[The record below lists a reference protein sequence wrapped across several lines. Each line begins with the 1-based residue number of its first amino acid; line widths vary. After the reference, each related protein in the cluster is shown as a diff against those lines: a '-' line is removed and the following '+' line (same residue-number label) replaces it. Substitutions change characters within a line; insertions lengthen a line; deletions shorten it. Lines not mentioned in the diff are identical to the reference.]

1 MIGCYF
7 LKKLRWELFGFPHF
21 DFFSGMALRKE
32 ILCLFFLFAPFLR
45 EVAAQAFSF
54 SPMQDVPLEKNGQ
67 ALGNPF
73 SGGWNS
79 GQFWPCDMNYDG
91 QNDLLVFDKAT
102 GRTLVFLREDDN
114 GILRWKYAKPFEDL
128 LPSIQSWL
136 ATADFNRDGKLDIF
150 TRSPLGIRVFRNSSD
165 TPGQAAFVL
174 ESDGLMSQGF
184 NGQVNIQ
191 VNAYG
196 APALTDVDG
205 DGDLDVLN
213 FDFSGNTVEY
223 HRNRIRETTGSC
235 AGFQLKKDSCVFGR
249 FSTKPQCGQ
258 IRLNT
263 GCAGN
268 RPEPGGGTDTD
279 KNIQHLG
286 SQLSA
291 LDLDND
297 GDKDLLVGDLA
308 CPLLNK
314 LINGGNAQQALITQ
328 ADTLFPSAA
337 DYVRIR
343 DFPSAY
349 RLDADFDGD
358 TDLVVSPTYFSNFS
372 DAYIHNTR
380 QASFLYANAVPSGAP
395 QFQFQTR
402 DFLQA
407 ECLDAGEEAI
417 PAFSD
422 ADADGDL
429 DLFVG
434 HLGNQGPGGLR
445 GSVHFYRNIGTAAS
459 PAFRLET
466 EDYLGLSS
474 LGLVRLRP
482 VFSDFNLDGRID
494 FGWMAAKGVDPTDST
509 IFQFLLNQAAPG
521 QAFSFPSLNGR
532 IRLPLTFNIYDSPLF
547 TDVDGDQL
555 TDLLLGK
562 YNGRLQY
569 WKRTAGGSSLN
580 FALQNANY
588 GNIARAPFANGP
600 NLSAADVNQDGQ
612 EDLLISDNS
621 GVVKIYAGFRNQ
633 NPAQFLADSSIFFNP
648 VLGLHLPSYGGSF
661 ISPMLADL
669 NNDAYPD
676 LTLGYAGGGLI
687 AYVNRFGPNS
697 VSPSEKTIPRLPV
710 WPNPVRAGEVIQL
723 GTGFYSYAI
732 WNSSGQMVDQGK
744 SSEAGAVRLPVRLSA
759 GLYQGRALIGHK
771 TYFFRIQVCN

>member
-1 MIGCYF
+1 MTSCTF
-7 LKKLRWELFGFPHF
+7 LKKACRQPFVCQHFGFF
-21 DFFSGMALRKE
+21 YGMGSLKMLLLLILLSISFFG
-32 ILCLFFLFAPFLR
+32 
-45 EVAAQAFSF
+45 EVAAQTFSF
-54 SPMQDVPLEKNGQ
+54 SPMQDVPLEKNGEP
-67 ALGNPF
+67 LGNPF

-114 GILRWKYAKPFEDL
+114 GILRWKYARLFEDL
-128 LPSIQSWL
+128 LPPIQSWL

-174 ESDGLMSQGF
+174 ETDGLLSQGF

-196 APALTDVDG
+196 APAFTDVDG

-223 HRNRIRETTGSC
+223 HRNRIREATGSC

-268 RPEPGGGTDTD
+268 RPEPGGGSDSD

-308 CPLLNK
+308 CPLLNR
-314 LINGGNAQQALITQ
+314 LINGGTAQQALITQ

-349 RLDADFDGD
+349 RLDGDFDGD

-372 DAYIHNTR
+372 DNYIHNTR

-395 QFQFQTR
+395 QFQFQTK
-402 DFLQA
+402 DFLQG

-417 PAFSD
+417 PAFAD

-434 HLGNQGPGGLR
+434 HLGNQGPDGLW
-445 GSVHFYRNIGTAAS
+445 GSIHFYRNTGTAAA

-466 EDYLGLSS
+466 EDYLGISS

-494 FGWMAAKGVDPTDST
+494 FGWMAARGVNPTDST
-509 IFQFLLNQAAPG
+509 LFQFVLNQAAPQ
-521 QAFSFPSLNGR
+521 QAFSFSPLSSR
-532 IRLPLTFNIYDSPLF
+532 IKLPMVFSIYDSPLF

-555 TDLLLGK
+555 PDLLLGK

-569 WKRTAGGSSLN
+569 WKRTAVWPSLN
-580 FALQNANY
+580 FTLQNANY

-600 NLSAADVNQDGQ
+600 CLSAADVNQDGQ
-612 EDLLISDNS
+612 EDLLIADNS
-621 GVVKIYAGFRNQ
+621 GLVKVYAGFRNQ
-633 NPAQFLADSSIFFNP
+633 NPVQFLADSSIFFNA

-661 ISPMLADL
+661 LSPVLGDL
-669 NNDAYPD
+669 NNDAFPD

-687 AYVNRFGPNS
+687 MYANRFGPNS
-697 VSPSEKTIPRLPV
+697 VKTNEKTISRLPV
-710 WPNPVRAGEVIQL
+710 WPNPAKAGGDFHL
-723 GTGFYSYAI
+723 GSAFSSYTI
-732 WNSSGQMVDQGK
+732 WNSSGQMVDKGK
-744 SSEAGAVRLPVRLSA
+744 STETGLVRLPASLSG
-759 GLYQGRALIGHK
+759 GLYQGIAEIGSGI
-771 TYFFRIQVCN
+771 YFFRIQVWN